1 MQNLNKNKVQTLV
14 THQGRTVI
22 ESKDNKMLKQ
32 EDSSLFLAR
41 KTFSVRNILDAL
53 FPHYGFLQI
62 RGTKFICKWRKVL
75 LDLITC
81 SLLLSFLSAYSVHC
95 FLFRNQGPQKPN
107 HFTNN
112 INNGN
117 AHYQYSLLLTPC
129 IASESKL

>member
-95 FLFRNQGPQKPN
+95 FLFPKTKSFHKQHQQWKCTLPVQPVVD
-107 HFTNN
+107 
-112 INNGN
+112 
-117 AHYQYSLLLTPC
+117 SLHC
-129 IASESKL
+129 Q